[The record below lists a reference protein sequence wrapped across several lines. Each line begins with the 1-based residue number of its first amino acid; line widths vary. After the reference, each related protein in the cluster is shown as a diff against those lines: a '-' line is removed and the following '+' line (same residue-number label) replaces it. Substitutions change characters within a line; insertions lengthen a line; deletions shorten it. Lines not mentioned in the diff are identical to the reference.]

1 MISAAILVLTRRVA
15 FAVMVLGA
23 GFSLSQEPRPFA
35 TGNVDVGSLPES
47 IEFNRDVRPILSDH
61 CFYCHGPDPNHRQAE
76 LRLDDRE
83 ASLQHEAFVPG
94 KGGESLV
101 IHRIES
107 TDLDTVMPPPS
118 ANKPLSPRQK
128 MILRRW
134 IDQGAQYQKHW
145 AYAPVQPPTI
155 VRPDN
160 ASDTM
165 NSDSNTIDVLVRRKW
180 KTEGLDKAG
189 LVPSPIADRR
199 TLIRR
204 LYSDLIGL
212 PPTPEDVEAFI
223 HDESPNAYSALV
235 ERLLGDE
242 RYGERMAMHWL
253 DVVRFADT
261 IGYHSD
267 NPRNIWPY
275 RDYVIRSFNS
285 NKPFDRFTIEQ
296 LAGDLIA
303 EADQE
308 LGNQEALVGSAFNR
322 LLLTTEEG
330 GAQPKDY
337 ESRMLADRVRAVGS
351 VWLGQTTGCAQCHDH
366 KFDPFTMR
374 DFYSLGAFFADIQEG
389 IIAPREEGMAV
400 MTDSQRE
407 RLQELD
413 SAVLT
418 AKQRVQSIAPELDAA
433 QKVWEKEISESGF
446 VLPEL
451 APDAKS
457 ADAKLTEAQVKA
469 AKGVVAALK
478 SEKRSPQQSQ
488 EIQKY
493 FRDRPA
499 SPYREERSAL
509 EAAEKARADFYRSL
523 PKCIVT
529 KSAKVKRIVRIL
541 PRGNWLDESGEA
553 VKPALPSYLPQLEIK
568 DRELNRLDLAR
579 WLVSKD
585 NPLTARV
592 TMNRLWKQFFGVGL
606 SKVLDDLGAQGELPV
621 NPELLDF
628 LAFEFMDKGWDV
640 KHMVRLMVMSQTY
653 RQVSTATPELM
664 QADPYNRQ
672 LARQTPFRIDAELVR
687 DYALA
692 VSGLLV
698 PRIGGPSAKPYQ
710 PDGYW
715 ENLNFPMRTYVHD
728 EGDSQYRRGLYTW
741 WQRTFLHPSMVAFD
755 APSREECCA
764 ERNRSNIP
772 QQALVLLND
781 PTYVE
786 AARALAVRALRESL
800 IPGADSESDRNDL
813 ASDSNRLDWM
823 VRQVLQRSPR
833 EEETTKLVSLLR
845 YHRTRYEQE
854 PLAAKALLAV
864 GLSSS
869 PSDLDPNEVA
879 SWTHIAR
886 VLLSL
891 HETITR
897 N

>member
-1 MISAAILVLTRRVA
+1 MISAAILVLTRRVV
-15 FAVMVLGA
+15 FAVMVLFA
-23 GFSLSQEPRPFA
+23 GSCLSQEPRPFA

-83 ASLQHEAFVPG
+83 ASLQYEAFVPG
-94 KGGESLV
+94 KGSESV
-101 IHRIES
+101 MIHRIES

-134 IDQGAQYQKHW
+134 IDQGAQYQMHW
-145 AYAPVQPPTI
+145 AYVPVQSPTI

-160 ASDTM
+160 ASDTI
-165 NSDSNTIDVLVRRKW
+165 NSDANTIDVLVRRKW

-413 SAVLT
+413 SALVA

-457 ADAKLTEAQVKA
+457 ADAKPTEAQVKA
-469 AKGVVAALK
+469 SKGVVLALK
-478 SEKRSPQQSQ
+478 SEKRSPQQSL

-499 SPYREERSAL
+499 SPYRAERSAL

-529 KSAKVKRIVRIL
+529 KSAKAKRIVRIL

-568 DRELNRLDLAR
+568 ERELNRLDLAR

-592 TMNRLWKQFFGVGL
+592 TMNRFWKQFFGVGL

-640 KHMVRLMVMSQTY
+640 KHMVRLMVMSKTY
-653 RQVSTATPELM
+653 RQVSTATPELV

-672 LARQTPFRIDAELVR
+672 LARQSPFRIDAELVR

-698 PRIGGPSAKPYQ
+698 PRIGGPSTKPYQ

-786 AARALAVRALRESL
+786 AARF
-800 IPGADSESDRNDL
+800 G
-813 ASDSNRLDWM
+813 
-823 VRQVLQRSPR
+823 
-833 EEETTKLVSLLR
+833 
-845 YHRTRYEQE
+845 
-854 PLAAKALLAV
+854 
-864 GLSSS
+864 GSS
-869 PSDLDPNEVA
+869 VA
-879 SWTHIAR
+879 
-886 VLLSL
+886 
-891 HETITR
+891 
-897 N
+897 

>member
-1 MISAAILVLTRRVA
+1 MSTAIPVLTPLITLA
-15 FAVMVLGA
+15 IMTFGA
-23 GFSLSQEPRPFA
+23 ISCFPQDSDVISDLAPLSLA
-35 TGNVDVGSLPES
+35 IPES

-76 LRLDDRE
+76 LRLDDRQ
-83 ASLQHEAFVPG
+83 ASLEHGAFVPG
-94 KGGESLV
+94 KGSESALIDRV
-101 IHRIES
+101 ES
-107 TDLDTVMPPPS
+107 TDMDTVMPPPS
-118 ANKPLSPRQK
+118 ANKPLSLRQK
-128 MILRRW
+128 EILRRW
-134 IDQGAQYQKHW
+134 IDHGAQYQEHW
-145 AYAPVQPPTI
+145 AYAPVQPPM
-155 VRPDN
+155 VERP
-160 ASDTM
+160 AGSSDA
-165 NSDSNTIDVLVRRKW
+165 NRIDANRIDFLVRKQLNAV
-180 KTEGLDKAG
+180 GLG
-189 LVPSPIADRR
+189 QSPTADRR

-212 PPTPEDVEAFI
+212 PPTPAEVDAFVN
-223 HDESPNAYSALV
+223 DDSPDAYSVLV

-296 LAGDLIA
+296 LAGDLVA
-303 EADQE
+303 EAIQE
-308 LGNQEALVGSAFNR
+308 RGNLDALVGSAFNR

-351 VWLGQTTGCAQCHDH
+351 IWLGQTTGCAQCHDH

-374 DFYSLGAFFADIQEG
+374 DFYGLGAFFADIQEG

-400 MTDSQRE
+400 MTDSQRDRLEELE
-407 RLQELD
+407 RAL
-413 SAVLT
+413 AM
-418 AKQRVQSIAPELDAA
+418 AQRNVQSIAPELDAA
-433 QKVWEKEISESGF
+433 QRKWEEEVSDSGF
-446 VLPEL
+446 ELLEL
-451 APDAKS
+451 ATDVKP
-457 ADAKLTEAQVKA
+457 ADTKPAEARATEAQVKA

-478 SEKRSPQQSQ
+478 AEKRSPQQSQ

-499 SPYREERSAL
+499 GPYREELAAL
-509 EAAEKARADFYRSL
+509 EVAETAKSDFYRSL

-529 KSAKVKRIVRIL
+529 KTGKTKRVVRIL
-541 PRGNWLDESGEA
+541 PRGNWLDESGEI
-553 VKPALPSYLPQLEIK
+553 VKPALPLYLPQLDVK
-568 DRELNRLDLAR
+568 DRELNRLDLAQ

-592 TMNRLWKQFFGVGL
+592 TMNRLWKQFFGIGL

-628 LAFEFMDKGWDV
+628 LAFEFMDKGWDI

-653 RQVSTATPELM
+653 RQVSTATPALM
-664 QADPYNRQ
+664 LADPYNRQ

-692 VSGLLV
+692 TSGLLV
-698 PRIGGPSAKPYQ
+698 TRIGGPSAKPYQ

-728 EGDSQYRRGLYTW
+728 EGDNQYRRGLYTW
-741 WQRTFLHPSMVAFD
+741 WQRTFLHPSMLAFD

-781 PTYVE
+781 PTYIE
-786 AARALAVRALRESL
+786 AARALAVRALRETSG
-800 IPGADSESDRNDL
+800 PGTIAGTDGSGPANDSQRV
-813 ASDSNRLDWM
+813 DWM
-823 VRQVLQRSPR
+823 MRQVLQRSPR
-833 EEETTKLVSLLR
+833 EEETVRLASLLH
-845 YHRTRYEQE
+845 YHRSRYERE
-854 PLAAKALLAV
+854 PSAANALLAV
-864 GLSSS
+864 GLSTVPVELN
-869 PSDLDPNEVA
+869 PSEVA
-879 SWTHIAR
+879 SWTHVAR

>member
-1 MISAAILVLTRRVA
+1 MFLA
-15 FAVMVLGA
+15 LGPCMC
-23 GFSLSQEPRPFA
+23 LSQEPVANADRNA
-35 TGNVDVGSLPES
+35 DVSLLPES

-61 CFYCHGPDPNHRQAE
+61 CFYCHGPDSNHRQAD

-83 ASLQHEAFVPG
+83 ASLLQGAFVPG
-94 KGGESLV
+94 KGDESAL
-101 IHRIES
+101 IHRVES
-107 TDLDTVMPPPS
+107 MDTETVMPPPS
-118 ANKPLSPRQK
+118 ANKPLSTRQK
-128 MILRRW
+128 EILRRW
-134 IDQGAQYQKHW
+134 IDRGAHYQKHW
-145 AYAPVQPPTI
+145 AYVPVQPPALTQ
-155 VRPDN
+155 PEN
-160 ASDTM
+160 ASDSSGGEL
-165 NSDSNTIDVLVRRKW
+165 NGIDILVRKQLRA
-180 KTEGLDKAG
+180 EGFGKRG

-212 PPTPEDVEAFI
+212 PPTPEEVDAFVQDEA
-223 HDESPNAYSALV
+223 PGAYSALV
-235 ERLLGDE
+235 ERLLADE

-296 LAGDLIA
+296 LAGDLVVDEDHEIR
-303 EADQE
+303 
-308 LGNQEALVGSAFNR
+308 NQEALVGSAFNR

-400 MTDSQRE
+400 MSDSQRDQL
-407 RLQELD
+407 RKLD
-413 SAVLT
+413 SMLAA
-418 AKQRVQSIAPELDAA
+418 AKHMVQSIAPDLDAA
-433 QKVWEKEISESGF
+433 QKAWEKEISESDYA
-446 VLPEL
+446 LPEL
-451 APDAKS
+451 VPDTDPAFIKS
-457 ADAKLTEAQVKA
+457 TEAQVKV

-478 SEKRSPQQSQ
+478 AEKRSPQQSQ

-493 FRDRPA
+493 FRDRPM
-499 SPYREERSAL
+499 SPYREELTAL
-509 EAAEKARADFYRSL
+509 EIAEKARADHYRSF

-529 KSAKVKRIVRIL
+529 KSAKTNRVVRIL
-541 PRGNWLDESGEA
+541 PRGNWLDESGEV
-553 VKPALPSYLPQLEIK
+553 VKPALPSYLPQIDVK
-568 DRELNRLDLAR
+568 DRVLNRLDLAR
-579 WLVSKD
+579 WLVAKD

-606 SKVLDDLGAQGELPV
+606 SKVLDDLGAQGELPA

-628 LAFEFMDKGWDV
+628 LAFEFMDKGWDI

-653 RQVSTATPELM
+653 RQVSTATPELL

-672 LARQTPFRIDAELVR
+672 LARQTPFRIEAELVR

-715 ENLNFPMRTYVHD
+715 ENLNFPMRTYVQD
-728 EGDSQYRRGLYTW
+728 EGDNQYRRGLYTW

-786 AARALAVRALRESL
+786 AARALAVRALRESS
-800 IPGADSESDRNDL
+800 ISTDRSIAKGIDS
-813 ASDSNRLDWM
+813 AMDSHRMDWM
-823 VRQVLQRSPR
+823 LRQVLQRSPR
-833 EEETTKLVSLLR
+833 EEEMTKLVGLLQ
-845 YHRTRYEQE
+845 YHRSRYEHE

-864 GLSSS
+864 GLSST
-869 PSDLDPNEVA
+869 PSDLDPSEVA
-879 SWTHIAR
+879 SWTHVAR
-886 VLLSL
+886 VMLSL

>member
-1 MISAAILVLTRRVA
+1 MISAAIPVLTRLFALAIMA
-15 FAVMVLGA
+15 FGA
-23 GFSLSQEPRPFA
+23 GACLSQEPVA
-35 TGNVDVGSLPES
+35 TSNRSADATSLPES

-94 KGGESLV
+94 NGAGSVL
-101 IHRIES
+101 IHRVDS
-107 TDLDTVMPPPS
+107 TDTDTVMPPPS
-118 ANKPLSPRQK
+118 ANKPLSPQQK
-128 MILRRW
+128 EILRRW

-145 AYAPVQPPTI
+145 AYVPVQPPKV

-160 ASDTM
+160 SSDTTSNDT
-165 NSDSNTIDVLVRRKW
+165 NSIDVLVRKQLD
-180 KTEGLDKAG
+180 TAGLNKAG
-189 LVPSPIADRR
+189 LVPSPSADRR

-212 PPTPEDVEAFI
+212 PPTSEEVDAFVR
-223 HDESPNAYSALV
+223 DDAPNAYAALV

-296 LAGDLIA
+296 LAGDLV
-303 EADQE
+303 ADTDHE
-308 LGNQEALVGSAFNR
+308 LGNQDALVGSAFNR

-413 SAVLT
+413 SAVAA
-418 AKQRVQSIAPELDAA
+418 AKQKVQSLAPELDAA
-433 QKVWEKEISESGF
+433 QKTWEKEISESGYA
-446 VLPEL
+446 LPEL
-451 APDAKS
+451 APDTDSAEAK
-457 ADAKLTEAQVKA
+457 ATEAQVKA

-478 SEKRSPQQSQ
+478 AEKRSPQQTQ

-493 FRDRPA
+493 YRDRSA

-509 EAAEKARADFYRSL
+509 EVAEKARVDFYRSL

-529 KSAKVKRIVRIL
+529 KSAKTKRVVRIL
-541 PRGNWLDESGEA
+541 PRGNWLDESGEV
-553 VKPALPSYLPQLEIK
+553 VKPALPSYLPQIEVK
-568 DRELNRLDLAR
+568 DRELNRLDLAL
-579 WLVSKD
+579 WIVSKD

-592 TMNRLWKQFFGVGL
+592 TMNRLWKQFFGIGL

-628 LAFEFMDKGWDV
+628 LALEFMDKGWDI

-664 QADPYNRQ
+664 QADPYNRH
-672 LARQTPFRIDAELVR
+672 LARQTPFRIDAEFVR

-728 EGDSQYRRGLYTW
+728 EGDNQYRRGLYTW

-786 AARALAVRALRESL
+786 AARALAVRSLRESSIL
-800 IPGADSESDRNDL
+800 VPASGSDGNDL
-813 ASDSNRLDWM
+813 ARDSHRMDWM
-823 VRQVLQRSPR
+823 VRHVLQRSPR
-833 EEETTKLVSLLR
+833 DEETDTLVSLLR
-845 YHRTRYEQE
+845 YHRSRYEQE
-854 PLAAKALLAV
+854 PLAAEALLAV
-864 GLSSS
+864 GLSSP
-869 PSDLDPNEVA
+869 PSDLDPREVA
-879 SWTHIAR
+879 SWTHVAR